1 MELFELFGKI
11 VISGADEANKSID
24 SVADNAEKAALRI
37 CRAFEKIGGNT
48 LGIESVKMPDLKIM
62 PDIEN
67 TDAQSS
73 LHNFYRD
80 ANWQNGILNSSHNEN
95 VNYTK
100 RTENFSENV
109 DVHKNITEMNADSI
123 TESMKKINQ
132 SKGIFKDYFNTEG
145 LNLFSLEATDNI
157 ENIGEKALNMFSN
170 LDKSVPNGENF
181 FGEIPIDKINNFK
194 EIVKKTGEEFAVSKI
209 SSNTFLD
216 SFAESVSK
224 SEDELKNAVG
234 RVTSK
239 VGNEQ
244 DNIIAD
250 ILRSMTAGFNKTGK
264 IALSGME
271 KMAGGIRNGS
281 NKVINEC
288 GQVAGKAADALN
300 IDAASS
306 GSRLMN
312 TFKSGIASEAQSV
325 YQAALDV
332 AENISA
338 IMSNI
343 SIPEISVPV
352 KSYSGP
358 VNSPSDAR
366 LAAHAKGGI
375 VTREHIARVGED
387 GAEAI
392 IPLEKNTEW
401 IDRVAARMSGSTS
414 NSEVAAKLDE
424 VISLLKNQK
433 IYLDGKTLV
442 GGISGEMDRKLGS
455 MARLKRRM
463 V

>member
-352 KSYSGP
+352 KSYSGAI
-358 VNSPSDAR
+358 NSPSDAR

-414 NSEVAAKLDE
+414 NSAVMAKLDE

>member
-132 SKGIFKDYFNTEG
+132 SKGIFKDYFNTES

-306 GSRLMN
+306 GNRLMN

-343 SIPEISVPV
+343 SIPEISVPG
-352 KSYSGP
+352 KSYSGAI
-358 VNSPSDAR
+358 NSPSDAK
-366 LAAHAKGGI
+366 LVGHATGGI

-455 MARLKRRM
+455 MARLKRRT